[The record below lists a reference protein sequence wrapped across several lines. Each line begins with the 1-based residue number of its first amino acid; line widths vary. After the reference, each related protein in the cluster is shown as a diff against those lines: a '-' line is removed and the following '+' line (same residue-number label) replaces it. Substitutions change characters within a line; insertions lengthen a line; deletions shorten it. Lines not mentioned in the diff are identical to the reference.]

1 MQVIELR
8 ILYLSHYCYQE
19 TVTKTFLMLQHSL
32 SHPFLLRNL
41 AIIVVVFKTQR
52 TKIREKFA
60 NLKPPHE
67 DAF

>member
-1 MQVIELR
+1 MQVTELR
-8 ILYLSHYCYQE
+8 ILHPSHYCYQE
-19 TVTKTFLMLQHSL
+19 IHFPDATTFFILLF
-32 SHPFLLRNL
+32 HPFLLRNL
-41 AIIVVVFKTQR
+41 TIIVVVFKTQR